1 VIVALVAILV
11 VWNIATQY
19 RYARS
24 QGQLLEALM
33 ARNASEYAMI
43 RRSDAPKGKPAAQ
56 PEPQDVTGFTVGMS

>member
-1 VIVALVAILV
+1 MTVALIVLAVLS
-11 VWNIATQY
+11 AAQALLHS
-19 RYARS
+19 RREAR
-24 QGQLLEALM
+24 LLDALM